1 MVALRYVFCAF
12 QFGNFNNYFFILFIV
27 FKLYLKYYVKLTM
40 LIFNNK
46 IGCYVLD
53 QM

>member
-12 QFGNFNNYFFILFIV
+12 QFGNFYNYLFILFSV
-27 FKLYLKYYVKLTM
+27 FKLYLNYHVNVTM
-40 LIFNNK
+40 YIFYNK
-46 IGCYVLD
+46 TGCYVLD